1 MKGIRRHLS
10 YANVTA
16 TLALV
21 LAMSG
26 GAIAASGGFS
36 SGGKL
41 QACVNGEGV
50 LRLLKPGKHCAR
62 GQQAVSW
69 NQQGPAGVSG
79 ANGAAGAPGAQ
90 GATGATGQSGT
101 VGVNGAPGA
110 SATTA
115 LTANNA
121 LALGGIPASDF
132 TRSDCASTTGQIKG
146 FALVPEN
153 LPPTGRFTP
162 VSPSYNCSGGGVEV
176 MQLEGEGVGSYFVR
190 FDGNPAEI
198 AMATTIGN
206 VLQFPAVASVEL
218 VKPGEWQVTTSRG
231 NEQLVPTA
239 FELLVP

>member
-1 MKGIRRHLS
+1 MERIRQRLS
-10 YANVTA
+10 YANVAA

-21 LAMSG
+21 FAMSG
-26 GAIAASGGFS
+26 GAIAATGGFTTAS
-36 SGGKL
+36 SSIK
-41 QACVNGEGV
+41 ACVGSNGV
-50 LRLLKPGKHCAR
+50 LKVLTGKKCKS
-62 GQQAVSW
+62 GQKAVSW
-69 NQQGPAGVSG
+69 NQQGPAGSQG
-79 ANGAAGAPGAQ
+79 PAGAQ
-90 GATGATGQSGT
+90 GATGATGPTGT
-101 VGVNGAPGA
+101 AGLNGDPGP

-115 LTANNA
+115 LTADNA
-121 LALGGIPASDF
+121 LALGGIPASGF

-146 FALVPEN
+146 FAIVPEN

-162 VSPSYNCSGGGVEV
+162 VSPSYNCSGGGVEA

-206 VLQFPAVASVEL
+206 VLQFPAVAEVEL